1 MKKNFSFVQC
11 AAVIIACTALV
22 STGIALYLN
31 QLTGALSKETLLALQ
46 EFATQD
52 AKHIEMQVA
61 EDLDLLSSIAIA
73 IAHSPDKTEDS
84 MYPLLQ
90 AERAHNHFKNLEFA
104 TIGGSAQLDNGQ
116 FLDIS
121 QEEHFKIALKGTP
134 NISKRQPDLLDGEN
148 ILVEAAPVQRGDETI
163 GVLLGT
169 RSTAEFG
176 KMLSMQSFDGAGYS
190 LVVDANGEKVVESF
204 HKNAVSGL
212 YNIFDMPDD
221 PDHQLRHQVLKDFKS
236 RKSGIVKYKSAKRG
250 VLYISYQP
258 LAINDWYLIAVVP
271 EEHIVKV
278 TQALVTLLPIL
289 CIFIAL
295 AAFLLGAYMCFAWPT
310 LRHNWNNPEDF

>member
-31 QLTGALSKETLLALQ
+31 QLTKALSKETLLALK
-46 EFATQD
+46 EFAAQD

-73 IAHSPDKTEDS
+73 IAHSPDNTEDS

-90 AERAHNHFKNLEFA
+90 AERNHNHFKNMEFA
-104 TIGGSAQLDNGQ
+104 TIGGTAQLDNGQ

-121 QEEHFKIALKGTP
+121 QEPHFQRALQGTP
-134 NISKRQPDLLDGEN
+134 NISRRVPDLLDGEN
-148 ILVEAAPVQRGDETI
+148 ILVEAAPVRRDNNTL
-163 GVLLGT
+163 GVLLAT
-169 RSTAEFG
+169 RSTADFG

-190 LVVDANGEKVVESF
+190 LLVDSNGDKVVESF

-221 PDHQLRHQVLKDFKS
+221 PDHQLRHQVLQDFKH

-258 LAINDWYLIAVVP
+258 LSVNDWYLIAVVP
-271 EEHIVKV
+271 EKHIVKV
-278 TQALVTLLPIL
+278 TQALVTMLPIL
-289 CIFIAL
+289 GIFIAL
-295 AAFLLGAYMCFAWPT
+295 AAFVLGAYMCYAWPT
-310 LRHNWNNPEDF
+310 LRQNWDSPDF